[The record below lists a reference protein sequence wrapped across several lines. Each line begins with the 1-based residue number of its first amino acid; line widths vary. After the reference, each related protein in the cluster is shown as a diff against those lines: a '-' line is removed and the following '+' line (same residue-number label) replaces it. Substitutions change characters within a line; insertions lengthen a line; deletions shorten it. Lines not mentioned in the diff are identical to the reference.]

1 MNHLSLLDVPVVFIC
16 PDHTEKYSERKVYM
30 FDFLKKLGFKNVSM
44 YKSGT
49 DAYPRCLAEATY
61 HAIAAHC
68 HDDEPF
74 ILLEDDVE
82 LCEWVERLDVLDVP
96 ADADGFYLGYGK
108 YAGHP
113 TENWALGYDS
123 YKLEVLNH
131 THVRVWNML
140 GAHAIMFITKGFKKA
155 VMDVMKKIVYES
167 NGYFPDVAVS
177 RLQPIFNIY
186 AYKYP
191 FFYQSDKLGNDP
203 FYPKDA
209 TNFRLL

>member
-1 MNHLSLLDVPVVFIC
+1 
-16 PDHTEKYSERKVYM
+16 
-30 FDFLKKLGFKNVSM
+30 M

-61 HAIAAHC
+61 HAIAAHY
-68 HDDEPF
+68 DDKPF
-74 ILLEDDVE
+74 ILFEDDVE
-82 LCEWVERLDVLDVP
+82 LTEWVTSMDVDIP
-96 ADADGFYLGYGK
+96 AGADGFYLGYGK

-123 YKLEVLNH
+123 YQLEVLND
-131 THVRVWNML
+131 THVRVWNMC
-140 GAHAIMFITKGFKKA
+140 GAHAIMFISKAFKKD
-155 VMDVMKKIVYES
+155 VMDIMKDIVYTNNE
-167 NGYFPDVAVS
+167 YFPDVSVS
-177 RLQPIFNIY
+177 RLQPKYKIY

-209 TNFRLL
+209 TNFRV